1 MFSLLVTHPS
11 VSMDLCIDVFI
22 QLVSHPSVSMD
33 LCIGICL
40 ACLLLILLSA
50 WICALVYV

>member
-1 MFSLLVTHPS
+1 MFSLLVSHPS
-11 VSMDLCIDVFI
+11 VNMDRYVFI